1 MQSAEKEKSEAEA
14 DVAAGGICV
23 VEKGSGMHLH
33 FASIAAAGD
42 GLTLAR
48 LARGVTLEGKGNRIR
63 MRIGK
68 RKGLLLCSDIHSV
81 GVDRMRIP
89 FAQVLPPLPPGREVR
104 SANTISSGGPGRERL

>member
-1 MQSAEKEKSEAEA
+1 
-14 DVAAGGICV
+14 
-23 VEKGSGMHLH
+23 MHLH

-48 LARGVTLEGKGNRIR
+48 LLPGGVTLEGKGNRIR

-68 RKGLLLCSDIHSV
+68 RKGLFLCSDIHSV

-89 FAQVLPPLPPGREVR
+89 FPKFSLLCPRA
-104 SANTISSGGPGRERL
+104 AK